1 MTARPSPVAQFD
13 DATQLVLQHARY
25 YRDAR
30 PGYEYAVRWNGR
42 SYFAGDTHALV
53 TKLREAMKEDPCES

>member
-1 MTARPSPVAQFD
+1 MSTRPVPVTD
-13 DATQLVLQHARY
+13 DATALVLQHARY

-42 SYFAGDTHALV
+42 SYFAGDTHELV
-53 TKLREAMKEDPCES
+53 RKVREAMDKEPT